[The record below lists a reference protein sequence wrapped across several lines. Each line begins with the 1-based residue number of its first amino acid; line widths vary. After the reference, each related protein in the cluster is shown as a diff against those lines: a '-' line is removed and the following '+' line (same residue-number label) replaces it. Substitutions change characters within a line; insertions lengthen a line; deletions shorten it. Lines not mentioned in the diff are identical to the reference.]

1 MVKKAKRK
9 EVNPDLQNYLE
20 ELLASVMADD
30 EASLTDKVKVIDRFL
45 KMEQI
50 RLKIDDEEWGSG
62 FHDAADY

>member
-1 MVKKAKRK
+1 MTKKAKVK
-9 EVNPDLQNYLE
+9 EVNPDLQQYLE
-20 ELLASVMADD
+20 ELLAEVMASD

-62 FHDAADY
+62 FSDRNID